1 MFVLQVLE
9 TETVVRNLKKVL
21 KGSEDWRMLL
31 LVPPQMPCRTDG
43 HFGVSPTHI
52 QLLTHPNAEDSFP
65 LY

>member
-43 HFGVSPTHI
+43 HFVSPTHI

-65 LY
+65 SY